1 MGGGVCIFHLLF
13 TDDTIL
19 FYDSVAKRI
28 LHIRM
33 LLLCFQA
40 MTSLRVTVSK
50 SKLVPIWE
58 VASEHALA
66 DILGCKVGSL
76 PIPYLGMPLGASYKS
91 ISIWNPVLE
100 KIEQRLARWKKFYL
114 SKGGQLTLLK
124 STFSSLPPYYLLMYQ
139 LPKLK
144 ITVSKV
150 GNV

>member
-1 MGGGVCIFHLLF
+1 MGGGVCIFHLFF

-19 FYDSVAKRI
+19 FCDSIAKRI

-66 DILGCKVGSL
+66 DILGCKVGRL
-76 PIPYLGMPLGASYKS
+76 PIP
-91 ISIWNPVLE
+91 
-100 KIEQRLARWKKFYL
+100 
-114 SKGGQLTLLK
+114 
-124 STFSSLPPYYLLMYQ
+124 
-139 LPKLK
+139 
-144 ITVSKV
+144 
-150 GNV
+150 

>member
-1 MGGGVCIFHLLF
+1 MGGGLCIFHLLF
-13 TDDTIL
+13 THDTIL
-19 FYDSVAKRI
+19 FCDSVAKQI

-40 MTSLRVTVSK
+40 MTSLRVNMSK

-58 VASEHALA
+58 VAGEHALA
-66 DILGCKVGSL
+66 DILGCEVGSI

-100 KIEQRLARWKKFYL
+100 KIEQRLARWKKLYL

-144 ITVSKV
+144 ITVLKV
-150 GNV
+150 

>member
-1 MGGGVCIFHLLF
+1 MGGGVCIFHLFF

-19 FYDSVAKRI
+19 FCDSIAKRI

-58 VASEHALA
+58 AASEHALA

-91 ISIWNPVLE
+91 ISIWNPKLE

-124 STFSSLPPYYLLMYQ
+124 NTFSSLPPYYLLTHQ